1 MKDSKEV
8 KYRIE
13 MVQQY
18 LLEILKGAIEKLNI
32 DYLDSKTD
40 NYSLTRMPISPIV
53 EKWVIPIHKKRELY
67 TFTSRKVYSQDIAT
81 NLDNIGFFEEF
92 ENRIRE
98 NNLDCILPL
107 IDGIESI
114 ECLNC
119 GAKQNVTATTVV
131 FSIQIQIVYRERQ

>member
-1 MKDSKEV
+1 MEDSKEA

-13 MVQQY
+13 IVQQY
-18 LLEILKGAIEKLNI
+18 LLEILKGVIEKLNI
-32 DYLDSKTD
+32 DYLDSKID
-40 NYSLTRMPISPIV
+40 SYSLTRMPVTPIL

-67 TFTSRKVYSQDIAT
+67 TFISRKIYSQDLAT

-92 ENRIRE
+92 ENKIRE
-98 NNLDCILPL
+98 NNVSGILPV